1 MGTKHLLSS
10 YPEVLG
16 TCWGP
21 PGADATKR
29 LRADIGRLAL
39 PVGRAVAPRRTAAL
53 EGLTRDVATRSL
65 ARPWEGYDTTL
76 TDLATMHAR
85 LGPLLASLGIELPD
99 RRDID
104 RAAAVVLER
113 WGL

>member
-1 MGTKHLLSS
+1 VGTKRLLSS

-65 ARPWEGYDTTL
+65 
-76 TDLATMHAR
+76 
-85 LGPLLASLGIELPD
+85 LASLGIELRD